1 MQRHHVTPTCRAMQ
15 SSLGREESEAEGS
28 ALQNDSV
35 EVFHNVSNV
44 TISPYYQHSLLVA
57 TGYILAYLLIFL
69 LCMVG
74 NVLVCL
80 IVMENRHMRTVINL
94 FIFNLAL
101 SDLLV
106 GIFCIPITL
115 VDNLITGQTHKSAGS
130 AGGKL
135 SFCFRFYGFFCN
147 IQANAGF

>member
-1 MQRHHVTPTCRAMQ
+1 MTESSLLSSDPVTPPSRAMQ
-15 SSLGREESEAEGS
+15 SKEEAELEGS
-28 ALQNDSV
+28 ALLNASQ
-35 EVFHNVSNV
+35 ELLHGNV

-57 TGYILAYLLIFL
+57 AGYILAYLLIFL

-80 IVMENRHMRTVINL
+80 IVIENRHMRTVINL
-94 FIFNLAL
+94 FIFNLAV

-115 VDNLITGQTHKSAGS
+115 VDNLITGETHARCPVRLSLPRKWL
-130 AGGKL
+130 KL
-135 SFCFRFYGFFCN
+135 
-147 IQANAGF
+147 

>member
-1 MQRHHVTPTCRAMQ
+1 MQHHHATPTCRAMQ
-15 SSLGREESEAEGS
+15 SSLGREEAEVEGS
-28 ALQNDSV
+28 ALQNDSM

-94 FIFNLAL
+94 FIFNLAV

-115 VDNLITGQTHKSAGS
+115 VDNLITGQTHSQQVQQAGS
-130 AGGKL
+130 FL
-135 SFCFRFYGFFCN
+135 FVFPFSVF
-147 IQANAGF
+147 

>member
-1 MQRHHVTPTCRAMQ
+1 MQ
-15 SSLGREESEAEGS
+15 SGLGRDEVESS
-28 ALQNDSV
+28 APLNDSQ
-35 EVFHNVSNV
+35 EVFHNVSGL

-74 NVLVCL
+74 NMLVCL
-80 IVMENRHMRTVINL
+80 IVIENRHMRTVINL
-94 FIFNLAL
+94 FIFNLAI

-115 VDNLITGQTHKSAGS
+115 VDNLITGQTRGS
-130 AGGKL
+130 AVFFSHSGKCRN
-135 SFCFRFYGFFCN
+135 SET
-147 IQANAGF
+147 